1 MMNEQHTQLS
11 AAAETGRGP
20 AESAESVDVFAHDI
34 HELLFDLLL
43 RVRGLVESVANAH
56 DLSPPQLL
64 VLRALDSPRSMGE
77 LAVALRCDASN
88 VTGIIDRM
96 EERGLVERR
105 VAPDDRRVKNV
116 VATPAGEQLRA
127 QLQRQIVARS
137 PVVTALTAAERYAL
151 VGLLRRLTAAP

>member
-1 MMNEQHTQLS
+1 MDEQQTQLS
-11 AAAETGRGP
+11 ATAEPGRGP
-20 AESAESVDVFAHDI
+20 ATSAESVDVFAHEI

-43 RVRGLVESVANAH
+43 RVRGLVESVVTAH
-56 DLSPPQLL
+56 DLSPPQFLA
-64 VLRALDSPRSMGE
+64 LRALDSPRSMGE

-116 VATPAGEQLRA
+116 VATHEGEQLRA
-127 QLQRQIVARS
+127 RLQRQIVASS

-151 VGLLRRLTAAP
+151 VGLLRRLTATR